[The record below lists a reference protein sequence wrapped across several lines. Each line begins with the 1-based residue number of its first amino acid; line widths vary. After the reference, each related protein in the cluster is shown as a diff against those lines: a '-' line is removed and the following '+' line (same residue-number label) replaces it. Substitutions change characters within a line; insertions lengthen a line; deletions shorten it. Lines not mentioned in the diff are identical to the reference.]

1 LHIAWALAFLSVVI
15 KTRKTPVKS
24 PGNRIMIQKAAA
36 VKMSAKAI
44 LFYDTNFSIRRA
56 IALRPSKDFYVASKP
71 TQQKLPRRQL
81 TKKKNAF
88 PLGELNFFRTS

>member
-1 LHIAWALAFLSVVI
+1 
-15 KTRKTPVKS
+15 
-24 PGNRIMIQKAAA
+24 MIQKAAA

-81 TKKKNAF
+81 TKKKRVPA
-88 PLGELNFFRTS
+88 GRINFFPNVVNFNKPLWKIPSEKKTN